1 MQSLYK
7 NCNLKRKISWL
18 LAYITF
24 FMFFISSF
32 SIDVNAD
39 DVSSANSLQQN
50 YISLMGGSKL
60 SDAGSVSNIR
70 TTDDLRNI
78 ALFLSNAYVPFYT
91 SLDGDS
97 EDANKEVM
105 TSMLKL
111 IGFEENAAKEMTDMT
126 YSASLNSATQL
137 YVKTS
142 DLPVMKDGGLIGKNV
157 LGMGVYGKDG
167 DDICREVDYAVY
179 EDTFKN
185 SYYQEAVNDEFKY
198 NEGYT
203 PLTMFMFQMLLEQ
216 YCNGAPSDRGATWNI
231 ESTGSNYGIP
241 VYTISSDGT
250 KTKVF
255 NISSYLMGILAVF
268 MHNEAD
274 DGDLNNG
281 RLGNALF
288 NGDLEDLDSEGS
300 TRLWNSLCVITQN
313 MYVDWVG
320 NILVDFGDQ
329 RVIIVPAY
337 LNPLALKKI
346 SSDSDCLRNLL
357 GVLPIRYSQYATITV
372 DKENLSNSKY
382 NWGESN
388 DAKIPYRL
396 EANTTR
402 TIANDKNLGH
412 YGTGDGKIWYEFFKN
427 TLQLY
432 STQGK
437 GDNDKWFQQSITFR
451 NRSGDCTIDNSITD
465 FMQYKQVKK
474 LSDKSNSEFTTASL
488 LGDSEFFKYFK
499 SRSKFASSDSL
510 NNSISFS
517 MSDKQM
523 LQNIFLTYTFAY
535 CNKNAT
541 SFSAETNYV
550 DMKFNDSFPDI
561 SEDISWET
569 TSSTADEV
577 LSFVYYLLHP
587 SKGIAYVA
595 TWLKNKLSGV
605 FVGWHEDIVGSTDSN
620 STTGMTH
627 YLGFSGYVTT
637 PSLYDI
643 DWIANILNSYNSI
656 IVYILI
662 IMAVILLA
670 YIMIGTMT
678 VQRAILGFLMF
689 AILAFLPP
697 VAINTTINI
706 INTTSDK
713 IYSNKFDYWALC
725 QIEQY
730 VSKLSD
736 IETADTGT
744 DYVKQL
750 LEMNQI
756 SNSNT
761 DVAGES
767 ANSYSGVKL
776 KWLSP
781 KRFNELNAFSNE
793 IQDRFNSSGSGLTS
807 VTKNWLVNG
816 QTSASGTEMYLRSD
830 SVGYLYRDILD
841 IYKYASISY
850 QAFNSFGVTDLGD
863 ATKWYDSSYPNLYK
877 IKTLSGK
884 DFHKYILANNKAG
897 TGYNNLSSDIRD
909 TSSISYMQKG
919 FLVPIIDDPTE
930 LNSSSCNY
938 YKNNLATSLFLK
950 YNVCED
956 IHKSLESLNSFLE
969 HNDSLNIT
977 VDNFSNKSIIFG
989 IEPSR
994 FNLSVNNILTN
1005 DNKCTQTNLGGFYHA
1020 LYSESPFYFFNYN
1033 TRDQVNKFAYGYNY
1047 NYRDLTGSSQHI
1059 KNMFLDDNQK
1069 YFFNLTSNSG
1079 DGYGELRDF
1088 MNMHD
1093 LFYYII
1099 PALQDGNNLVNTFND
1114 VFNLKLYDDMPVKVN
1129 ESGSLTYDGEDID
1142 FGSSEFKEI
1151 FNKFS
1156 DEQKYKFWHNYN
1168 VRTVYNCYSSWLN
1181 LMSACDYADEEDIT
1195 VTGKKFRV
1203 ANPLDPTSYYTM
1215 DDSGKIT
1222 SGRYMIFSR
1231 SEMKYYGL
1239 GLDDLTTV
1247 EKKIIE
1253 VQDNVYKDTLELM
1266 NYYTLS
1272 DETIIQGYTMIQLFN
1287 FNKAFS
1293 QKSLVSEDVIL
1304 YPQSYELK
1312 AFTYDAYLRLIIAG
1326 SSNEDLMT
1334 SGYGADGNTSIYQRV
1349 LEKTSMFFGILL
1361 IANDFIAV
1369 YVIPALKLFFL
1380 LIIFFLSIL
1389 IIIASAIKME
1399 MNILN
1404 VVWKSLLAPLL
1415 AFGGVSIGLAWLVS
1429 KFMSEGAQ
1437 GVTKTDTVISLG
1449 DPTMVILVML
1459 IINIV
1464 VLVLY
1469 WKICKKC
1476 FKDFKKFV
1484 TAVFN
1489 NALGAVSGAVGKV
1502 VGTITAGKV
1511 QGRAAGKAMGYS
1523 TAKQRGADNSPTS
1536 GKSGLGFG
1544 NGLST
1549 GAGLGIGAKAGS
1561 ELADSASSGS
1571 NRYNE
1576 KTSLGRAM
1584 NAKVDKADS
1593 GVTRA
1598 GEAKKNTYDYQHS
1611 KEDKVLDKLEKK
1623 EAKADKSLKNDLKN
1637 AKTKA
1642 FKNRDRSQSN
1652 SVMGVKDSDVYKNA
1666 KARAEAKHNKK
1677 TNKIYKKMDKVGSRT
1692 TKARNRADKRLTR
1705 ANAKSTG
1712 LRAGGLNRYKLAAAA
1727 GIAGK
1732 ATAKAMGDA
1741 LKGTA
1746 KVGTKVA
1753 KNSAK
1758 VVKSGV
1764 QAGALAAGATVSAIG
1779 NNLSS

>member
-18 LAYITF
+18 LAFITF
-24 FMFFISSF
+24 FVFFISSF
-32 SIDVNAD
+32 SIDVMAD
-39 DVSSANSLQQN
+39 DASTANSLQQN
-50 YISLMGGSKL
+50 YINLMGGSKL
-60 SDAGSVSNIR
+60 TDADSVSNI
-70 TTDDLRNI
+70 TSTDDLRNI

-97 EDANKEVM
+97 EDANKEIM
-105 TSMLKL
+105 TNMLKL
-111 IGFEENAAKEMTDMT
+111 IGFDDTAAKEMTDMT

-142 DLPVMKDGGLIGKNV
+142 DLPVMKDGGLKGKNA
-157 LGMGVYGKDG
+157 LGMGLYGSG
-167 DDICREVDYAVY
+167 DKCKNVDYAVY
-179 EDTFKN
+179 EDTFKT
-185 SYYQEAVNDEFKY
+185 SYYQKAVNDEFGYKD
-198 NEGYT
+198 GYT
-203 PLTMFMFQMLLEQ
+203 PLTMFMFQMILEQ
-216 YCNGAPSDRGATWNI
+216 YCNGAPSDKGANWDI
-231 ESTGSNYGIP
+231 ESTGSNNGIP

-255 NISSYLMGILAVF
+255 NISSYVMGILAVF
-268 MHNEAD
+268 MDNEAD

-300 TRLWNSLCVITQN
+300 TRLWNSLCVVTQN

-320 NILVDFGDQ
+320 NILVDYGDQ

-357 GVLPIRYSQYATITV
+357 GVLPIRYSQYADITI
-372 DKENLSNSKY
+372 DKSNLSSSKY
-382 NWGESN
+382 NWGSV
-388 DAKIPYRL
+388 DANIAYRL
-396 EANTTR
+396 EADTTR
-402 TIANDKNLGH
+402 TIANDKDTGFLRN
-412 YGTGDGKIWYEFFKN
+412 GTGDGKYLYKFFNNDLK
-427 TLQLY
+427 LY
-432 STQGK
+432 STQGD

-451 NRSGDCTIDNSITD
+451 NRSGDCTVSNSITN
-465 FMQYKQVKK
+465 FMQYKLVKQT
-474 LSDKSNSEFTTASL
+474 SDNSNTEFTTASL
-488 LGDSEFFKYFK
+488 LSDSDFFKYFRGK
-499 SRSKFASSDSL
+499 SKFSTNDSL
-510 NNSISFS
+510 SNSISFS
-517 MSDKQM
+517 ISDKQM

-535 CNKNAT
+535 CNRSAT
-541 SFSAETNYV
+541 SFDKNVNYV
-550 DMKFNDSFPDI
+550 DMRFNAVFPNVT
-561 SEDISWET
+561 EDLTWET
-569 TSSTADEV
+569 ASSTADEV

-595 TWLKNKLSGV
+595 TWLKNKLSGI

-670 YIMIGTMT
+670 YIIIGTMT
-678 VQRAILGFLMF
+678 VQRAILGFFMF

-697 VAINTTINI
+697 VAINTTMNI

-713 IYSNKFDYWALC
+713 IYSSKFDYWALC

-730 VSKLSD
+730 ISQLSE
-736 IETADTGT
+736 IENADTGS

-750 LEMNQI
+750 LEMNKI

-767 ANSYSGVKL
+767 ENSYSGVKL

-781 KRFNELNAFSNE
+781 KRFNELSAFSDE
-793 IQDRFNSSGSGLTS
+793 IQNRFDSSGSGLTS

-850 QAFNSFGVTDLGD
+850 QAFDNFGVTDLGN
-863 ATKWYDSSYPNLYK
+863 ATKWYDSSNTNLYK
-877 IKTLSGK
+877 IKTVSGK
-884 DFHKYILANNKAG
+884 DFYKYILANNKDG
-897 TGYNNLSSDIRD
+897 TGYNNLSDDIKE

-919 FLVPIIDDPTE
+919 FLVPVIDSTT
-930 LNSSSCNY
+930 LNSSNCNY
-938 YKNNLATSLFLK
+938 YDNTNNVSATSLLLK
-950 YNVCED
+950 YNLCDEV
-956 IHKSLESLNSFLE
+956 HKSLVSLNSFLE
-969 HNDSLNIT
+969 SNSSLNIT

-989 IEPSR
+989 IEPSK
-994 FNLSVNNILTN
+994 FNLSVNDILTSSS
-1005 DNKCTQTNLGGFYHA
+1005 KCNQSSLNGFYHA

-1033 TRDQVNKFAYGYNY
+1033 IRDQISKFAYGYNY
-1047 NYRDLTGSSQHI
+1047 NYKNLTGSSQHI
-1059 KNMFLDDNQK
+1059 KNMFLDNNQE

-1093 LFYYII
+1093 LFYYVI
-1099 PALQDGNNLVNTFND
+1099 PALQEGNDLVNTFNN
-1114 VFNLKLYDDMPVKVN
+1114 VFNLTLYDDMPVKVN
-1129 ESGSLTYDGEDID
+1129 ESGSLTYNGEDID
-1142 FGSSEFKEI
+1142 FSSSRFKEI
-1151 FNKFS
+1151 FDAFS

-1181 LMSACDYADEEDIT
+1181 LMSACDYANEEDIT
-1195 VTGKKFRV
+1195 VAGKKFKV
-1203 ANPLDPTSYYTM
+1203 LNPLDPTSYYSM

-1247 EKKIIE
+1247 ERKIIE
-1253 VQDNVYKDTLELM
+1253 VQDNVYKDTIELM

-1272 DETIIQGYTMIQLFN
+1272 DEAIIQGYAMIQLFN
-1287 FNKAFS
+1287 FNKTFS
-1293 QKSLVSEDVIL
+1293 QESLVSEDIIL

-1326 SSNEDLMT
+1326 SANEDLMT
-1334 SGYGADGNTSIYQRV
+1334 SGYGISGNTSIYQRV
-1349 LEKTSMFFGILL
+1349 LEKTSVFFGIVL

-1399 MNILN
+1399 MNILS
-1404 VVWKSLLAPLL
+1404 VVWKSLLSPLL

-1459 IINIV
+1459 VINIV

-1489 NALGAVSGAVGKV
+1489 NALGAVSGALGKV
-1502 VGTITAGKV
+1502 VGTVTAGKV
-1511 QGRAAGKAMGYS
+1511 QGKAAGKAMGYS
-1523 TAKQRGADNSPTS
+1523 TAKQRGADNNPTS

-1544 NGLST
+1544 KGLAT
-1549 GAGLGIGAKAGS
+1549 GAGLGIGAKVGS
-1561 ELADSASSGS
+1561 ELAEGATSGS
-1571 NRYNE
+1571 NRYDD
-1576 KTSLGRAM
+1576 KTALGKAM
-1584 NAKVDKADS
+1584 NDKVNKADNNIA
-1593 GVTRA
+1593 RA
-1598 GEAKKNTYDYQHS
+1598 EEAKKNTDKYQSS
-1611 KEDKVLDKLEKK
+1611 KEDKALDKLGKK
-1623 EAKADKSLKNDLKN
+1623 EAKINNDFKN
-1637 AKTKA
+1637 AKSKA
-1642 FKNRDRSQSN
+1642 YKNRDKSQAN
-1652 SVMGVKDSDVYKNA
+1652 SVLGIKNSDTYK
-1666 KARAEAKHNKK
+1666 KAQARHEKR
-1677 TNKIYKKMDKVGSRT
+1677 TNKLNKQMDKVGNRAA
-1692 TKARNRADKRLTR
+1692 KARLKADKKVAR
-1705 ANAKSTG
+1705 ANTKSTA
-1712 LRAGGLNRYKLAAAA
+1712 LKAGGLNRYKVAAVV

-1732 ATAKAMGDA
+1732 ATAKAMGGA
-1741 LKGTA
+1741 VKGTA

-1753 KNSAK
+1753 KNSARA
-1758 VVKSGV
+1758 VKSGV
-1764 QAGALAAGATVSAIG
+1764 QAGTTVAKNGALAAGATVSALG
-1779 NNLSS
+1779 NSLSS

>member
-1 MQSLYK
+1 MFSLCK
-7 NCNLKRKISWL
+7 NCELKRKISWL
-18 LAYITF
+18 LAFITF
-24 FMFFISSF
+24 FMFFISGF
-32 SIDVNAD
+32 SVDVMAD
-39 DVSSANSLQQN
+39 DASTANSLQQN
-50 YISLMGGSKL
+50 YINLMGGSKL
-60 SDAGSVSNIR
+60 TDASSVSNIR

-97 EDANKEVM
+97 EEANKENM

-111 IGFEENAAKEMTDMT
+111 IGFDENAAKEMTDMT

-137 YVKTS
+137 YVNWDYVPNATACG
-142 DLPVMKDGGLIGKNV
+142 DTYPR
-157 LGMGVYGKDG
+157 LGMDLYDTNHYSDYFIGVATLG
-167 DDICREVDYAVY
+167 
-179 EDTFKN
+179 N
-185 SYYQEAVNDEFKY
+185 STYKKAVNDEYDFKD
-198 NEGYT
+198 GKYT
-203 PLTMFMFQMLLEQ
+203 PFTVFEFQMLMEQ
-216 YCNGAPSDRGATWNI
+216 YCNGGN
-231 ESTGSNYGIP
+231 GSWYCNYANDTNNDKEKLWSEYHGIP
-241 VYTISSDGT
+241 LYSMINGEP
-250 KTKVF
+250 KV
-255 NISSYLMGILAVF
+255 VF
-268 MHNEAD
+268 VLNNYVMAMLTTLVKEEAD
-274 DGDLNNG
+274 GDAKNG
-281 RLGNALF
+281 KLCNKLI
-288 NGDLEDLDSEGS
+288 NGDIGEISEDM
-300 TRLWNSLCVITQN
+300 RKIASLVAFTQN
-313 MYVDWVG
+313 IYIDWVG
-320 NILVDFGDQ
+320 NVLCDLGDQ
-329 RVIIVPAY
+329 RVILCPAY
-337 LNPLALKKI
+337 LNPCTFTKVDNNGKY
-346 SSDSDCLRNLL
+346 DDYNGL
-357 GVLPIRYSQYATITV
+357 GVLPIRYMNKYG
-372 DKENLSNSKY
+372 DKDSSKKEVSFNYSTSLKYRLSDAHSDIAFDTSSWKIDPGDGGKFLDIINKLGLTAPQDGAMK
-382 NWGESN
+382 NN
-388 DAKIPYRL
+388 DAS
-396 EANTTR
+396 
-402 TIANDKNLGH
+402 G
-412 YGTGDGKIWYEFFKN
+412 
-427 TLQLY
+427 
-432 STQGK
+432 
-437 GDNDKWFQQSITFR
+437 FQQYITYR
-451 NRSGDCTIDNSITD
+451 ADTTINSGDLCN
-465 FMQYKQVKK
+465 FLQYKTVKK
-474 LSDKSNSEFTTASL
+474 TSDTDASSFVSANL
-488 LGDSEFFKYFK
+488 LDDFSFLKYF
-499 SRSKFASSDSL
+499 SSMPKFSSDDSL
-510 NNSISFS
+510 DYVISFS
-517 MSDKQM
+517 SSDKQM

-541 SFSAETNYV
+541 SYSADTNYV
-550 DMKFNDSFPDI
+550 DMKFNDLFPNVSDDI
-561 SEDISWET
+561 TWES

-595 TWLKNKLSGV
+595 TWLKNKLSGI

-670 YIMIGTMT
+670 YIIIGTMT
-678 VQRAILGFLMF
+678 VQRAILGFFMF

-697 VAINTTINI
+697 VAINTTMNI

-713 IYSNKFDYWALC
+713 IYSSKFDYWALC

-730 VSKLSD
+730 ISQLSE
-736 IETADTGT
+736 IENADTGT

-750 LEMNQI
+750 LEMNKI

-767 ANSYSGVKL
+767 ENSYSGVKL

-781 KRFNELNAFSNE
+781 KRFNELSAFSDE
-793 IQDRFNSSGSGLTS
+793 VQDRFDSSGSGLTS

-850 QAFNSFGVTDLGD
+850 QAFDNFGINDSGN
-863 ATKWYDSSYPNLYK
+863 ATKWYDSSNTNLYK
-877 IKTLSGK
+877 IKTVSGK
-884 DFHKYILANNKAG
+884 DFYKYLLANNKAG
-897 TGYNNLSSDIRD
+897 TGYSNLSDDIKE

-919 FLVPIIDDPTE
+919 FLVPVIDSTT
-930 LNSSSCNY
+930 LNSSNCNY
-938 YKNNLATSLFLK
+938 YDSTNNVSATSLLLK
-950 YNVCED
+950 YNLCDEV
-956 IHKSLESLNSFLE
+956 HKSLVSLNSFLE
-969 HNDSLNIT
+969 SNSSLNIT

-989 IEPSR
+989 IEPSK
-994 FNLSVNNILTN
+994 FNLSVNDILTSSS
-1005 DNKCTQTNLGGFYHA
+1005 KCTQTNLNGFYYA

-1033 TRDQVNKFAYGYNY
+1033 IRDQISKFAYGYNY
-1047 NYRDLTGSSQHI
+1047 NYNNLTGSSQHI
-1059 KNMFLDDNQK
+1059 KDMFLDKNQE

-1099 PALQDGNNLVNTFND
+1099 PALQEGNDLVNTFNN
-1114 VFNLKLYDDMPVKVN
+1114 VFNLTLYDDMPVKVN
-1129 ESGSLTYDGEDID
+1129 ESGSLTYSGEDID
-1142 FGSSEFKEI
+1142 FSSSRFKEI
-1151 FNKFS
+1151 FDAFS

-1181 LMSACDYADEEDIT
+1181 LMSACDYANEEDIT
-1195 VTGKKFRV
+1195 VAGKKFKV
-1203 ANPLDPTSYYTM
+1203 LNPLDPTSYYNM

-1222 SGRYMIFSR
+1222 SGRYMVFSR

-1247 EKKIIE
+1247 ERKIIE
-1253 VQDNVYKDTLELM
+1253 VQDNVYKDTIELM

-1293 QKSLVSEDVIL
+1293 QESFISEDIIL

-1326 SSNEDLMT
+1326 SADEDLMT
-1334 SGYGADGNTSIYQRV
+1334 SGYGTSGNTSIYQRV
-1349 LEKTSMFFGILL
+1349 LEKTSIFFGIVL

-1404 VVWKSLLAPLL
+1404 VVWKSLLSPLL

-1459 IINIV
+1459 VINIV

-1489 NALGAVSGAVGKV
+1489 NALGAVSGALGKV
-1502 VGTITAGKV
+1502 VGTVTAGKV
-1511 QGRAAGKAMGYS
+1511 QGKAAGKAMGYS
-1523 TAKQRGADNSPTS
+1523 TAKQRGADNNPTS

-1544 NGLST
+1544 KGLAT
-1549 GAGLGIGAKAGS
+1549 GAGLGIGAKVGS
-1561 ELADSASSGS
+1561 ELAEGATSGS
-1571 NRYNE
+1571 NRYDD

-1584 NAKVDKADS
+1584 NDKVNKADNNIS
-1593 GVTRA
+1593 RA
-1598 GEAKKNTYDYQHS
+1598 EEAKKNTDKYQSS
-1611 KEDKVLDKLEKK
+1611 KENKALDKLGKK
-1623 EAKADKSLKNDLKN
+1623 EAKINNDFKN
-1637 AKTKA
+1637 AKSKA
-1642 FKNRDRSQSN
+1642 YKNRDKSQAN
-1652 SVMGVKDSDVYKNA
+1652 SVLGVKNSDAYK
-1666 KARAEAKHNKK
+1666 KAQAKHEKR
-1677 TNKIYKKMDKVGSRT
+1677 TNKLNKQMDKVGNKANKSRLKADNEL
-1692 TKARNRADKRLTR
+1692 TKAYTR
-1705 ANAKSTG
+1705 ASALKAS
-1712 LRAGGLNRYKLAAAA
+1712 GLNRYKVAAVA

-1732 ATAKAMGDA
+1732 ATAKAMGGA
-1741 LKGTA
+1741 VKGTA

-1753 KNSAK
+1753 KNSARA
-1758 VVKSGV
+1758 VKSGV
-1764 QAGALAAGATVSAIG
+1764 DNGVLTAGAIASALG
-1779 NNLSS
+1779 NNISS